1 MLMGAREPMARTPRL
16 TLSILAACAALSV
29 APAGAT
35 DVPAAPAL
43 PPALDLETA
52 LRLVREQGLDVLT
65 AEAAVQGAEGDAR
78 AAAAIPNPTLTGTY
92 GRSTFFG
99 GCPSDTGCPSIP
111 EPALTAGLSDNAALF
126 DVVIGKRRLR
136 RDVARAA
143 LAAVRLQ
150 RDDALRVLEGQ
161 VKLAFVQVLVSRDT
175 LRFDQEVAASQDRA
189 AALSRAR
196 FENGAISEADLARI
210 ETAALEAAR
219 AVDSARSDLR
229 SAQVAVAFLLGV
241 RGLVPEF
248 DVVPGPL
255 ESSTVPGPLATATK
269 DSLVARAL
277 ERRPDVVAARRQAE
291 RSGIAVSLASRQRIP
306 DVTLSFDYAQQGTTP
321 SAITPPTFIVGLSVP
336 IPLFYQQQGEIQRAE
351 ADRRTQSIAVARAEA
366 TAASD
371 VETSWGTYVAARAR
385 VQRMEGG
392 LLERA
397 RTARDLVTIQYQKG
411 AASLLDLLDAQR
423 TFIATRVEYLQDLGA
438 YWTAIF
444 RLEQAAGVTLR

>member
-1 MLMGAREPMARTPRL
+1 MSRET
-16 TLSILAACAALSV
+16 
-29 APAGAT
+29 
-35 DVPAAPAL
+35 
-43 PPALDLETA
+43 
-52 LRLVREQGLDVLT
+52 
-65 AEAAVQGAEGDAR
+65 
-78 AAAAIPNPTLTGTY
+78 
-92 GRSTFFG
+92 STWTNASFT
-99 GCPSDTGCPSIP
+99 CPSST
-111 EPALTAGLSDNAALF
+111 
-126 DVVIGKRRLR
+126 RRASSRWR
-136 RDVARAA
+136 R
-143 LAAVRLQ
+143 
-150 RDDALRVLEGQ
+150 
-161 VKLAFVQVLVSRDT
+161 T
-175 LRFDQEVAASQDRA
+175 AAS
-189 AALSRAR
+189 
-196 FENGAISEADLARI
+196 
-210 ETAALEAAR
+210 AAR
-219 AVDSARSDLR
+219 AVDGARSDLR

-351 ADRRTQSIAVARAEA
+351 ADRRTQAIAIARAEA